1 MAKRA
6 GRKVLLFLP
15 LFFHWFFYSCFLCFF
30 PLFLSYF
37 SILLLLHSS
46 HLYAI
51 MLWLVLSTSLS
62 SSCPF
67 LTPSLFADNHP
78 FLLTTSHQSPHT
90 LEFAGTDAGLL
101 WKSPQYQLHVFAASE
116 TCCFNGFVSYLHCNC
131 HYYLFGHN
139 IIFLFHSSY

>member
-30 PLFLSYF
+30 PPFLSYF

-51 MLWLVLSTSLS
+51 MLWLVLSTSSLS

-67 LTPSLFADNHP
+67 LAPSLFAANHP

-90 LEFAGTDAGLL
+90 LDFAGTDAGLL
-101 WKSPQYQLHVFAASE
+101 WKSLHVFAASE

-139 IIFLFHSSY
+139 IIFLFYSSY